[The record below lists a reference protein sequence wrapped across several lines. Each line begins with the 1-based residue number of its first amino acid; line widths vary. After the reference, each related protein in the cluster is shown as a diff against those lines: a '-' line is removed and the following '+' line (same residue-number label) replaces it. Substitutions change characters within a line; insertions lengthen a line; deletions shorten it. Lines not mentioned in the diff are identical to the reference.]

1 MIAAASSAGRIQHA
15 NIVGVYDAV
24 DEGERAFVV
33 REWVEGKTLTET
45 IRVDGPF
52 DPYRAAALA
61 RAAAD
66 AIAAI
71 HATGMAHGR
80 LTPNTVLLNEEGEPN
95 FIDLELSE
103 SGEVQADIR
112 AIGGLLYASL
122 TGAWPL
128 EASVDFTDL
137 PEAARVDG
145 QLCSPRQL
153 RAGIPGYLDALA
165 MDLLDSSIDHSDAA
179 TLAQELRRY
188 DIADPDL
195 GPLTTIAASPAPRPA
210 AWKRFGI
217 PIAGIV
223 CILAA
228 GLAVGT
234 MGLPDIGSSNYPLSG
249 NSDGGGSSQKTAL
262 RPVSATIL
270 DPQGDGTE
278 VAGAQ
283 KTIDN
288 NADSAWSPD
297 AYHRANFGGIKSGM
311 GVVVDLGKST
321 KVKQVVVNLSA
332 PGTSLE
338 LRGSQARGTAID
350 SYQALGQPAQSAPA
364 EVSFVL
370 PHAVNVRYLV
380 LWITELPRTAA
391 GPNPYQVGVRDI
403 KVYGD

>member
-1 MIAAASSAGRIQHA
+1 MTQVGTPTQGELLAGRYRLGNLVGGNQHNGYSLWHGKDDLLSRDVSIELRVPGGDSATSMIAAASSAGRIQHA

-71 HATGMAHGR
+71 HATGMTHGR

-128 EASVDFTDL
+128 EASGDFTDL

-165 MDLLDSSIDHSDAA
+165 MDLLDSSIGHSDAA

-195 GPLTTIAASPAPRPA
+195 GPLTT
-210 AWKRFGI
+210 
-217 PIAGIV
+217 
-223 CILAA
+223 
-228 GLAVGT
+228 
-234 MGLPDIGSSNYPLSG
+234 
-249 NSDGGGSSQKTAL
+249 
-262 RPVSATIL
+262 
-270 DPQGDGTE
+270 
-278 VAGAQ
+278 
-283 KTIDN
+283 
-288 NADSAWSPD
+288 
-297 AYHRANFGGIKSGM
+297 
-311 GVVVDLGKST
+311 
-321 KVKQVVVNLSA
+321 
-332 PGTSLE
+332 
-338 LRGSQARGTAID
+338 
-350 SYQALGQPAQSAPA
+350 
-364 EVSFVL
+364 
-370 PHAVNVRYLV
+370 
-380 LWITELPRTAA
+380 
-391 GPNPYQVGVRDI
+391 
-403 KVYGD
+403 